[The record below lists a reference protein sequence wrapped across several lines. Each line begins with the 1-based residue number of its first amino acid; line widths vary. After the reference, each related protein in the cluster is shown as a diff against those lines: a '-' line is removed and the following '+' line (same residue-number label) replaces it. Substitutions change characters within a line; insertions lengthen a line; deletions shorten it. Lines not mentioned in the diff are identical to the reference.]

1 MKTFKQFMTE
11 VYDFNKTHHMGMNDP
26 REVADFSTEAHRQI
40 NNFGKRVHEDFDD
53 GTKPPKPIHDEFYD
67 EHKLKRHWSLKEI
80 EDNPEEAARHLD
92 LYHHHYPEIA
102 KHYNMRPMMPEVSDE
117 HTPRD

>member
-11 VYDFNKTHHMGMNDP
+11 NFDFKKTFHMGMNDP
-26 REVADFSTEAHRQI
+26 REVADFSTEAHRQMK
-40 NNFGKRVHEDFDD
+40 NFGKRVHEDFDD
-53 GTKPPKPIHDEFYD
+53 GTKPPKPISDEFYD

-80 EDNPEEAARHLD
+80 EKNPEEVARHLD
-92 LYHHHYPEIA
+92 LYHHHHPEIA
-102 KHYNMRPMMPEVSDE
+102 KHYHMRPMTPEVSDE